1 MAQTDSSCC
10 LLNKTVKTQGSDSD
24 SAEGPVVLLSTP
36 VTKEGG
42 QQGWRLQLGG
52 ELSSPGLRA
61 LPPVGNLQCVGD
73 LMRRR
78 QEAASVPNVPA
89 AEG

>member
-1 MAQTDSSCC
+1 MAQTDSPCC
-10 LLNKTVKTQGSDSD
+10 LLNKTVKRQGSDSEL
-24 SAEGPVVLLSTP
+24 AEGPVVLSSTP
-36 VTKEGG
+36 VTEEGG
-42 QQGWRLQLGG
+42 QQGRRLQPGG

-61 LPPVGNLQCVGD
+61 LPPVGNLHDVGD
-73 LMRRR
+73 LMSRR